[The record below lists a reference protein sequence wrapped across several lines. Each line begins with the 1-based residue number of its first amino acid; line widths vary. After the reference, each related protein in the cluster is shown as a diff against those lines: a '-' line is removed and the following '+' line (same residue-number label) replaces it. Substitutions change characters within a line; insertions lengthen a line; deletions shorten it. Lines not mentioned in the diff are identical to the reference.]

1 MSVSEHLLM
10 IENAKVH
17 IIDDNFKFCV
27 TWKCLLEKHGYSVS
41 VYQNS
46 DSFFSD
52 YKPNV
57 PECFLVDL
65 RLGDDES
72 GEELFYKIKNSGISG
87 PCIFFSGYATIEL
100 TAQLMKKGAFYLI
113 EKTAKPIDVLQVIQE
128 AIYSGQ
134 ENNNL
139 NIKLLTE
146 NECKV
151 YKMMVNGQ
159 TVEQTASELLISKRT
174 VEFHRTNIFRK
185 LGVKSMK
192 EVILHS
198 KS

>member
-1 MSVSEHLLM
+1 MVK
-10 IENAKVH
+10 NAKVH

-27 TWKCLLEKHGYSVS
+27 TWRCLLEKHGYSVS
-41 VYQNS
+41 IYQNS
-46 DSFFSD
+46 DSFFSH
-52 YKPNV
+52 YKSNGND

-65 RLGDDES
+65 HLGNES
-72 GEELFYKIKNSGISG
+72 GEQLFYKIKSSGISA
-87 PCIFFSGYATIEL
+87 PCIFFSGHATIEL
-100 TAQLMKKGAFYLI
+100 TAQLMKRGAFYLI
-113 EKTAKPIDVLQVIQE
+113 EKTAHPKEVLQVIQD
-128 AIYSGQ
+128 AMCSSQ
-134 ENNNL
+134 KSNNI

-192 EVILHS
+192 EAILYC